1 MKRLHQ
7 FILFAIL
14 VLVTFPFAILPLRL
28 AHCVGD
34 ALGLLIYTLWRS
46 RRNIALDNIRSAVER
61 GALTLTEDPRAVIRR
76 NFRNLGRLLLEV
88 VKIYYGMGGS
98 IFRTVELRGIENFTK
113 AQGRGRGVICITGHC
128 GNWELMAVYLSMT
141 IGRASI
147 IARRQNNVY
156 LNRFIERTREKYGNH
171 IIYKQ
176 GALKHILSALKNKE
190 AVAIL
195 MDQSVL
201 KSEGIIIHF
210 LGANAYTMKTP
221 ALIAR
226 KTGAAVVPLFI
237 RRTEKGHIIEIQEE
251 IPLAVAEDGDTAL
264 LHDTINFS
272 KPVEEYIKKY
282 PSDWLWI
289 HRRWKRVKEKAASGT

>member
-1 MKRLHQ
+1 MKRFRQ
-7 FILFAIL
+7 FIFFSLI
-14 VLVTFPFAILPLRL
+14 VLVTFPFAVLPLRL
-28 AHCVGD
+28 ALCVGD
-34 ALGLLIYTLWRS
+34 ALGLLIYAFWGS
-46 RRNIALDNIRSAVER
+46 RRKIALDNIRSAVER
-61 GALTLTEDPRAVIRR
+61 GALTLTEDPGAVIRR
-76 NFRNLGRLLLEV
+76 TFRNLGRLVIEV

-98 IFRTVELRGIENFTK
+98 VLSTVELRGTENFTK
-113 AQGRGRGVICITGHC
+113 ALSKGKGVICITGHC

-141 IGRASI
+141 LGGASI
-147 IARRQNNVY
+147 IARKQNNEY
-156 LNRFIERTREKYGNH
+156 LNRLIERTREKYGNH

-176 GALKHILSALKNKE
+176 GALKQILTALKNNE
-190 AVAIL
+190 AVALLI
-195 MDQSVL
+195 DQSVI

-210 LGANAYTMKTP
+210 LGKNAYAMKTP

-251 IPLAVAEDGDTAL
+251 IPLAAAEDSDSAL

-272 KPVEEYIKKY
+272 RPIEDYIRKY

-289 HRRWKRVKEKAASGT
+289 HRRWKRAKE